1 MTRQTAA
8 IRTRRPSRLAAWA
21 TWLLCVTF
29 VLLGLTGHAS
39 VQADERP
46 PDLAAQ
52 VASAYVYKFASFID
66 WPDDAFAQPD
76 SPFVIGVM
84 GADGLADVMAAN
96 LAGRQS
102 NGRKLIVK
110 PVHPGD
116 TLQGIHMLYL
126 GNLPKP
132 DLVAIYA
139 RLKGRPVLTI
149 TESAEAFALGSMI
162 NLVLAEDRLRF
173 EIALTAVGASR
184 LKVSALMLAAAY
196 RVKRGGT

>member
-1 MTRQTAA
+1 MTRQTAL
-8 IRTRRPSRLAAWA
+8 RPRRPSHLAAWA
-21 TWLLCVTF
+21 KWVLCVTF
-29 VLLGLTGHAS
+29 VFLGLTRHAGA
-39 VQADERP
+39 QADERQT
-46 PDLAAQ
+46 DLAAQ
-52 VASAYVYKFASFID
+52 IASAYVYKFASFID

-76 SPFVIGVM
+76 SPLVIGVM
-84 GADGLADVMAAN
+84 GADALADVMVAN
-96 LAGRQS
+96 LAERQS
-102 NGRKLIVK
+102 NRRKLIVK
-110 PVHPGD
+110 TVHPGD
-116 TLQGIHMLYL
+116 SLQGIHMLYL

-173 EIALTAVGASR
+173 EIALNAVGASR